1 VGLLFPN
8 PKCERDAPRPS
19 TREKTMKYMLGLVM
33 IGLLAVPIGWAQTQN
48 STEKELIG
56 VENAWKQAVVKR
68 DVSALQHLYADEY
81 MSVDQEGM
89 TWNKKEDIEI
99 DTAGVSRLSTYKLE
113 DLTVRIYGDVAVV
126 TGRNSATGKVLD
138 REAKA
143 QNRFTDVFVKRDGR
157 WQCVH
162 SQTTPIVG

>member
-1 VGLLFPN
+1 
-8 PKCERDAPRPS
+8 
-19 TREKTMKYMLGLVM
+19 MKYMLGLVM

-48 STEKELIG
+48 STENELIG

-89 TWNKKEDIEI
+89 TWNKKQDIEI

-138 REAKA
+138 RAAKA
-143 QNRFTDVFVKRDGR
+143 HNRFTDVFVKRDGR

>member
-1 VGLLFPN
+1 
-8 PKCERDAPRPS
+8 
-19 TREKTMKYMLGLVM
+19 MKHIMLGLAM
-33 IGLLAVPIGWAQTQN
+33 IGLLAVPVGWAQTQS

-68 DVSALQHLYADEY
+68 DGAALQRLYADEY

-89 TWNKKEDIEI
+89 TWNKKQDIEI

-113 DLTVRIYGDVAVV
+113 DLNVRVYGDVAVV
-126 TGRNSATGKVLD
+126 TGRNTATGKVLD
-138 REAKA
+138 SSAKA
-143 QNRFTDVFVKRDGR
+143 RTRFTDVFIKRDGR

>member
-1 VGLLFPN
+1 
-8 PKCERDAPRPS
+8 
-19 TREKTMKYMLGLVM
+19 MKHIMLGLAM
-33 IGLLAVPIGWAQTQN
+33 IGLLAVPVGWAQTQS

-68 DVSALQHLYADEY
+68 DGAALQRLYADEY

-89 TWNKKEDIEI
+89 TWNKKQDIEI

-113 DLTVRIYGDVAVV
+113 DLNVRFYGDVAVV
-126 TGRNSATGKVLD
+126 TGRNTATGKVLD
-138 REAKA
+138 SAAKA
-143 QNRFTDVFVKRDGR
+143 QTRFTDVFVKRDGR

>member
-1 VGLLFPN
+1 
-8 PKCERDAPRPS
+8 
-19 TREKTMKYMLGLVM
+19 
-33 IGLLAVPIGWAQTQN
+33 
-48 STEKELIG
+48 
-56 VENAWKQAVVKR
+56 
-68 DVSALQHLYADEY
+68 

-89 TWNKKEDIEI
+89 AWNKKQDIEI

-113 DLTVRIYGDVAVV
+113 EINVRIYGDVAVV

-138 REAKA
+138 RPAKA
-143 QNRFTDVFVKRDGR
+143 QTRFTDVFIKRDGR

>member
-1 VGLLFPN
+1 
-8 PKCERDAPRPS
+8 
-19 TREKTMKYMLGLVM
+19 MKYMIGLVM
-33 IGLLAVPIGWAQTQN
+33 IGLLVVPIGWAQTQN
-48 STEKELIG
+48 STEKELIR

-68 DVSALQHLYADEY
+68 DVSALQYLYADEY

-89 TWNKKEDIEI
+89 TWNKKQDIEI

-113 DLTVRIYGDVAVV
+113 DINVRIYGDVAVV
-126 TGRNSATGKVLD
+126 TGRNYATGKVLD
-138 REAKA
+138 GAAKA
-143 QNRFTDVFVKRDGR
+143 QTRFTDVFVKRDGR